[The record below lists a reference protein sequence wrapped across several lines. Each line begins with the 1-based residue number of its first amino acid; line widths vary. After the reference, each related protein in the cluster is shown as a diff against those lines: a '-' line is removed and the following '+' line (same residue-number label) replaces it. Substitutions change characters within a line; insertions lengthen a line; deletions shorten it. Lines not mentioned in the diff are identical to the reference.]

1 MLMGINQNKQ
11 VFILTN
17 FSTYLKSFSPI
28 IVVGEQLKMFRN
40 TDYQVTLIVADGWNP
55 PEDTIFAKTETKF
68 LSPVA
73 YQDPPVVNDMFREDV
88 DLVYSQLNDIIPDG
102 ATVITHDLIFLPDY
116 TKHHLAARRLA
127 EDKDSVRWIHWVHSA
142 TGPNTLIAEREMYGE
157 VYKQLLE
164 SKFPNSIIAYPNAQ
178 DIPRVARNFNFEEFE
193 IIEVPHSTDPTEG
206 MHPIVQHLYADR
218 KLGEVD
224 ILLIYPIRFDR
235 GKKPEMHVRLVAACK
250 SVGLSAH
257 VVYCDFQ
264 STGGDKV
271 IYKNEVKE
279 LADQLGVRDD
289 ITFLSEFDDMCQ
301 LEVSHEII
309 LDLFT
314 LSNVFMLPSRSE
326 TYSLIA
332 QEAMLKGNLCILN
345 HDFPAFRQIYGKK
358 ALYRQFDGA
367 EIAFDGFDGKTET
380 HHTLLDGSDGID
392 NYFRDRF
399 AIPLKGWLE
408 NDKVLAAKTWVR
420 RYRNPDYVFRNYI
433 EPLIMRNSDDG

>member
-1 MLMGINQNKQ
+1 MANEQQNSRNK

-28 IVVGEQLKMFRN
+28 IVVGEQLKMFQHAN
-40 TDYQVTLIVADGWNP
+40 YDVTLIVADGWEP
-55 PEDTIFAKTETKF
+55 PQDSIFANIHTVF

-88 DLVYSQLNDIIPDG
+88 DLIFSQLQEAIPDDSV
-102 ATVITHDLIFLPDY
+102 VITHDLIFLPDY

-127 EDKDSVRWIHWVHSA
+127 GDCPGIKWVHWVHSA

-157 VYKQLLE
+157 VYKELLE
-164 SKFPNSIIAYPNAQ
+164 SKFPNSIVAYPNAQ

-193 IIEVPHSTDPTEG
+193 VIEVPHSTDPVEG
-206 MHPIVQHLYADR
+206 MHPIVQNLYAQKRLADATV
-218 KLGEVD
+218 LV
-224 ILLIYPIRFDR
+224 IYPVRFDR
-235 GKKPEMHVRLVAACK
+235 GKRPEMQVRLMAALK
-250 SVGLSAH
+250 QVGTTSH
-257 VVYCDFQ
+257 VVFCDFQ

-271 IYKNEVKE
+271 VYKLECKE
-279 LADQLGVRDD
+279 LAESLGVSDRV
-289 ITFLSEFDDMCQ
+289 TFLSEFDDLCQ
-301 LEVSHEII
+301 LEVPHEVI

-345 HDFPAFRQIYGKK
+345 SDFPAFRQIYGNK

-367 EIAFDGFDGKTET
+367 EVGFDGY
-380 HHTLLDGSDGID
+380 DGKIDTAHSDIEA
-392 NYFRDRF
+392 YFRERF
-399 AIPLKGWLE
+399 AMPLLGWLR

-420 RYRNPDYVFRNYI
+420 TQRNPDYIFRNYI
-433 EPLIMRNSDDG
+433 EPLIMREDGDA